1 MTKVKWLV
9 LVLLAVGLGLAVGC
23 GSDSDSDSNDDGGVL
38 PPSGSYAGTWTGRVC
53 GRGVIMTLTQSG
65 TTLSGNFT
73 FTDPT
78 FQGTVSGTVSSTTP
92 PATARLN
99 CGGRDWWFEIS
110 FASYNQFTGGFYK
123 PEKGGLVC
131 NVSAT
136 K

>member
-9 LVLLAVGLGLAVGC
+9 LVLLATALGLAVGC
-23 GSDSDSDSNDDGGVL
+23 DSDSDDDEGGQQA
-38 PPSGSYAGTWTGRVC
+38 SGSYAGTWTGRVC
-53 GRGVIMTLTQSG
+53 GRGLIMTLTQND
-65 TTLSGNFT
+65 TTLSGT
-73 FTDPT
+73 YLFTDPT
-78 FQGTVSGTVSSTTP
+78 FEGTVSGTVSSTKP

-99 CGGRDWWFEIS
+99 CGGHDWWFELS